1 MKKSYDSIVVGGGI
15 AGLTSAAYL
24 CKYGYSTLLLEKE
37 EKVGGLVNTFWYNG
51 FAFDGGIRAFENSGI
66 LFPMLKSLDIDI
78 DFHRSPVSIGIEDSW
93 IKLSSR
99 DSLED
104 YKDMLKSKF
113 QDNAKDVDLI
123 GLEIKKIMGY
133 LDVIYG
139 IDNPLFLEN
148 MKEPKYLFQTLL
160 PWLLK
165 YQVSIRKSNKLS
177 EPVNDYLGK
186 FTENK
191 ALIDMITQHFFKNT
205 PTNFALSY
213 FELYLDYSYPKGG
226 TGVLAEKLAEYI
238 GNHGGEI
245 LSKAKVC
252 KVDNLSK
259 VVKTEKELSFNY
271 NKLIWAADQKTLY
284 KIISTDDKEEVVKQR
299 EIVQDSNGGD
309 SILTLFIG
317 ANMSKDKLE
326 NTFGAHGFFTP
337 KLEGLSSLGNWR
349 ECFLDGQESFKD
361 WVSDYLELTTYEIS
375 CPAMRDPDLAPEGKM
390 GIIVSTLMD
399 YGLVRQI
406 SDKGEYKKFKEFVSN
421 KIIQVINDTLL
432 QGLIENIDFTIC
444 STPLTM
450 EKITGNYQGAITGW
464 EFTDK
469 MPSENRFNKIRQ
481 SIETPIKDI
490 FQCGQWTF
498 SPSGLPVSVLTG
510 KLAAD
515 MVKKTMEE

>member
-51 FAFDGGIRAFENSGI
+51 FAFDGGIRVFENSGI

-186 FTENK
+186 FSENK
-191 ALIDMITQHFFKNT
+191 ALIDMITQHF
-205 PTNFALSY
+205 
-213 FELYLDYSYPKGG
+213 
-226 TGVLAEKLAEYI
+226 
-238 GNHGGEI
+238 
-245 LSKAKVC
+245 SK
-252 KVDNLSK
+252 
-259 VVKTEKELSFNY
+259 
-271 NKLIWAADQKTLY
+271 IPQQTL
-284 KIISTDDKEEVVKQR
+284 
-299 EIVQDSNGGD
+299 
-309 SILTLFIG
+309 
-317 ANMSKDKLE
+317 
-326 NTFGAHGFFTP
+326 P
-337 KLEGLSSLGNWR
+337 
-349 ECFLDGQESFKD
+349 
-361 WVSDYLELTTYEIS
+361 
-375 CPAMRDPDLAPEGKM
+375 
-390 GIIVSTLMD
+390 
-399 YGLVRQI
+399 
-406 SDKGEYKKFKEFVSN
+406 
-421 KIIQVINDTLL
+421 
-432 QGLIENIDFTIC
+432 
-444 STPLTM
+444 
-450 EKITGNYQGAITGW
+450 
-464 EFTDK
+464 
-469 MPSENRFNKIRQ
+469 
-481 SIETPIKDI
+481 
-490 FQCGQWTF
+490 
-498 SPSGLPVSVLTG
+498 
-510 KLAAD
+510 
-515 MVKKTMEE
+515 

>member
-1 MKKSYDSIVVGGGI
+1 
-15 AGLTSAAYL
+15 
-24 CKYGYSTLLLEKE
+24 
-37 EKVGGLVNTFWYNG
+37 
-51 FAFDGGIRAFENSGI
+51 
-66 LFPMLKSLDIDI
+66 
-78 DFHRSPVSIGIEDSW
+78 
-93 IKLSSR
+93 
-99 DSLED
+99 
-104 YKDMLKSKF
+104 
-113 QDNAKDVDLI
+113 
-123 GLEIKKIMGY
+123 
-133 LDVIYG
+133 
-139 IDNPLFLEN
+139 
-148 MKEPKYLFQTLL
+148 
-160 PWLLK
+160 
-165 YQVSIRKSNKLS
+165 
-177 EPVNDYLGK
+177 
-186 FTENK
+186 
-191 ALIDMITQHFFKNT
+191 
-205 PTNFALSY
+205 
-213 FELYLDYSYPKGG
+213 
-226 TGVLAEKLAEYI
+226 
-238 GNHGGEI
+238 
-245 LSKAKVC
+245 
-252 KVDNLSK
+252 
-259 VVKTEKELSFNY
+259 
-271 NKLIWAADQKTLY
+271 
-284 KIISTDDKEEVVKQR
+284 
-299 EIVQDSNGGD
+299 
-309 SILTLFIG
+309 
-317 ANMSKDKLE
+317 MSKDKLE

-406 SDKGEYKKFKEFVSN
+406 SDKGEYEKFKEFVSN